1 LDKRFRVLIL
11 FLVLGGIGILLG
23 SALAQWWQAV
33 PEATVSS
40 PGPLVPGRVRV
51 QVLNGGGLSGVAWE
65 ATRLLR
71 DMGFDVVSYG
81 NAGTFSQDSS
91 VVMDRGGQWENARL
105 VAEVL
110 GIEAT
115 VSEPDSDLYVDV
127 SVVLGPEWT
136 RPPVLQ
142 EPQEEIPWW
151 DIRRFFR
158 RPDTTTAMISR
169 RRFSLALLAGASRW
183 RF

>member
-11 FLVLGGIGILLG
+11 FFVFGGIGILLG

-33 PEATVSS
+33 PGATVSS
-40 PGPLVPGRVRV
+40 REPMVSERVKV
-51 QVLNGGGLSGVAWE
+51 QVLNGGGLPGVAWE

-91 VVMDRGGQWENARL
+91 VVMDRVGQWEDARL

-115 VSEPDSDLYVDV
+115 VSEPDSALYVDV

-136 RPPVLQ
+136 RPPVSQ
-142 EPQEEIPWW
+142 EPQKEASWW
-151 DIRRFFR
+151 DIRRFF
-158 RPDTTTAMISR
+158 
-169 RRFSLALLAGASRW
+169 
-183 RF
+183 

>member
-23 SALAQWWQAV
+23 SALAQWWDAV
-33 PEATVSS
+33 PVATVSS
-40 PGPLVPGRVRV
+40 REPLVSGRVKV
-51 QVLNGGGLSGVAWE
+51 QVLNGGGLSGVALE

-71 DMGFDVVSYG
+71 DAGFDVVSYG
-81 NAGTFSQDSS
+81 NARTFSQDSS
-91 VVMDRGGQWENARL
+91 VVMDRVGQWENARL

-110 GIEAT
+110 GIKAT

-136 RPPVLQ
+136 RPPVSQ

-158 RPDTTTAMISR
+158 GTDPSTVEISTD
-169 RRFSLALLAGASRW
+169 
-183 RF
+183 